1 MHIFAKGFTFGS
13 VVNHQLVGLSWSR
26 PNEILVI
33 ISWTLILLN
42 FLVYCFPD
50 SAPTYQDL
58 KGELLFQ
65 RSPTRKPADGWLLRR
80 VSWFSEKSRAVF
92 RGQVLAV
99 YLIQIVSKF
108 EFKADLFLDSL
119 PPKSVPA
126 TCMSIHELS
135 GSPLQSK
142 G

>member
-1 MHIFAKGFTFGS
+1 MEPTLTMPLCKYVKKVLVCKCMHIFAKGFTFGS

-58 KGELLFQ
+58 KGELL
-65 RSPTRKPADGWLLRR
+65 S
-80 VSWFSEKSRAVF
+80 
-92 RGQVLAV
+92 
-99 YLIQIVSKF
+99 
-108 EFKADLFLDSL
+108 
-119 PPKSVPA
+119 
-126 TCMSIHELS
+126 
-135 GSPLQSK
+135 
-142 G
+142 